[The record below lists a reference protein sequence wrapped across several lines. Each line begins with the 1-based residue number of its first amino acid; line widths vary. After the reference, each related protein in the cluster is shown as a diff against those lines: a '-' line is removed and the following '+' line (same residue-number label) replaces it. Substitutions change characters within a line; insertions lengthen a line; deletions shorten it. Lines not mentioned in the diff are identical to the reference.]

1 MQLSIALVQLNV
13 IPNDPPANLASM
25 AEFVAKAAKAGA
37 QLVVFPEDAVT
48 GPLEGQTA
56 YVQHAPEYLA
66 YFQAL
71 AVKHQIDI
79 VPGSWSVTEAGA
91 VGPVLCNAA
100 HYINADG
107 SVAGVYRKVN
117 LWATEK
123 ATLAPGLAV
132 SVFPTAHGMVGLTIC
147 WDIAFPEM
155 FTEMSRQGAE
165 LVVSPTYWSLSRRAE
180 QSRGV
185 AKDEIE
191 LIDSLCVARSF
202 ENDIVFAY
210 CNAAGLVGEE
220 KADGVLSGRS
230 QVTHPHEK
238 VLCKAKGNTEE
249 MLTASFTH
257 TRATAA
263 MPQGG

>member
-1 MQLSIALVQLNV
+1 MKLSIALVQLNV
-13 IPNDPPANLASM
+13 VPADPPANLANM
-25 AEFVAKAAKAGA
+25 EAFIAKAAKAGA

-48 GPLEGQTA
+48 GPLEGQTLF
-56 YVQHAPEYLA
+56 VQHAPEYLA
-66 YFQAL
+66 IFQGL
-71 AVKHQIDI
+71 AVKYGIDI
-79 VPGSWSVTEAGA
+79 VPGSWSVAE
-91 VGPVLCNAA
+91 GPALFNAA
-100 HYINADG
+100 YYINADG

-123 ATLAPGLAV
+123 AVLTPGAA
-132 SVFPTAHGMVGLTIC
+132 SAVFPTAHGMVGLTIC
-147 WDIAFPEM
+147 WDISFPLLFAEM
-155 FTEMSRQGAE
+155 AGLGAE
-165 LVVSPTYWSLSRRAE
+165 LVISPTYWSLSRRAE
-180 QSRGV
+180 MSRGV

-210 CNAAGLVGEE
+210 CNAAGLVGDE

-238 VLCKAKGNTEE
+238 VLRKAKGNKEE
-249 MLTASFTH
+249 MLLASFTH

-263 MPQGG
+263 MPQGA